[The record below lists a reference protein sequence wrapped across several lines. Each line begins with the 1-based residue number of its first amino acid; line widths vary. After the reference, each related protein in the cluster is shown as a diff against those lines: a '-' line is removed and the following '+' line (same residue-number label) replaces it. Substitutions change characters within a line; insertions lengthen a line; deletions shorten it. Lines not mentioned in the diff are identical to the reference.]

1 MTQPVA
7 CRSPASWGPR
17 ASITERPCLE
27 QKCLGLVGLSWG
39 GVPSW
44 GYQEEMRAG
53 NLVLRA
59 ECAAGSEA
67 GGQQRKEVC
76 LQPP

>member
-1 MTQPVA
+1 MLLEQLQLWLSVA

-17 ASITERPCLE
+17 ASITEWPCLE

-44 GYQEEMRAG
+44 GYQEEM
-53 NLVLRA
+53 
-59 ECAAGSEA
+59 
-67 GGQQRKEVC
+67 GGRDPGPESCVC
-76 LQPP
+76 WL